1 MAMLMQTNDK
11 PNEVLK
17 CQKLKRCVSIPA
29 PNDRIGFVLL
39 LVLLMH
45 VYIYI
50 YNYIYNMN
58 LLPSIKHGN
67 GKSPI

>member
-50 YNYIYNMN
+50 FIIIYI
-58 LLPSIKHGN
+58 I
-67 GKSPI
+67 